1 MGDGEHEYTISYGK
15 AQVPL
20 YRVYARPLAG
30 LAPIP
35 ESAFTGRDNTLFA
48 VEVDVEVFGTGFL
61 SAYTA
66 GDNSRVV
73 ATDSMKNVI
82 LHQALAYDGA
92 TLEGF
97 LDHLGRYFLATYPHL
112 ESLRVSAREMPFTAA
127 RVPLDAAGAFGP
139 SNVLF
144 ARTEGD
150 HTVASLDLARA
161 GDSTVL
167 TAHRCGRVGLQ
178 LLKVTGSSFTRFVR
192 DANTT
197 LPERGNRPLYIS
209 LDIYWT
215 YAEAADSLGAD
226 LARYVAAE
234 QVRDVALA
242 VFHQFIS
249 ESIQHLVHEIGQRL
263 LERFPRLASASFE
276 AENHTPDPIAVSDAD
291 PKVKVYSSPF
301 PAFGLIKLTIS
312 RSGGSGHKQQE

>member
-1 MGDGEHEYTISYGK
+1 MGGEGEHEYTISYGK
-15 AQVPL
+15 ARVPL
-20 YRVYARPLAG
+20 YRVSAHPLAD
-30 LAPIP
+30 LPPIP

-48 VEVDVEVFGTGFL
+48 VEVDMEVFGTGFL
-61 SAYTA
+61 PAYIT

-112 ESLRVSAREMPFTAA
+112 ESLRVSAREMPFAA
-127 RVPLDAAGAFGP
+127 AQVPLDADAAGGAFGP
-139 SNVLF
+139 SSVLF

-150 HTVASLDLARA
+150 HTVASLDFTRA
-161 GDSTVL
+161 DGRTML
-167 TAHRCGRVGLQ
+167 TAHRCGRVGLR

-197 LPERGNRPLYIS
+197 LPERGDRPLYIS
-209 LDIYWT
+209 LDISWT
-215 YAEAADSLGAD
+215 YADAADALGGD
-226 LARYVAAE
+226 PARYVAAE

-242 VFHQFIS
+242 VFHQFVS
-249 ESIQHLVHEIGQRL
+249 ESIQHLVHEMGQRL
-263 LERFPRLASASFE
+263 LERFPRLASVSFE
-276 AENHTPDPIAVSDAD
+276 AENHTPDPIAVSDTD

-301 PAFGLIKLTIS
+301 PAFGLIKLTMS
-312 RSGGSGHKQQE
+312 RSG

>member
-1 MGDGEHEYTISYGK
+1 MSGQGEHEYTISYGK
-15 AQVPL
+15 ARVPL

-30 LAPIP
+30 LTPIP

-48 VEVDVEVFGTGFL
+48 VEVDVEVFGADFL
-61 SAYTA
+61 PAYTA
-66 GDNSRVV
+66 GDNSSVV

-97 LDHLGRYFLATYPHL
+97 LDHLGRHFLATYPHL
-112 ESLRVSAREMPFTAA
+112 ESLRVSARAMPFAPA
-127 RVPLDAAGAFGP
+127 QVPLDTGSTFGP

-144 ARTEGD
+144 ARTAGD
-150 HTVASLDLARA
+150 HAVASLDFARA
-161 GDSTVL
+161 DGRTVL
-167 TAHRCGRVGLQ
+167 TAHRCGHVGLR

-197 LPERGNRPLYIS
+197 LPERGDRPLYIS

-215 YAEAADSLGAD
+215 YADAADALGGD
-226 LARYVAAE
+226 PTRYVAAE

-242 VFHQFIS
+242 VFHQFVS
-249 ESIQHLVHEIGQRL
+249 ESIQHLVHEMGQRL
-263 LERFPRLASASFE
+263 LERFPRLASVSFE

-291 PKVKVYSSPF
+291 PQVKVYTSPF

-312 RSGGSGHKQQE
+312 RAG